1 MNVLLAGIISYR
13 SIICLTVYDRIRIV
27 KTSSIEAASFAIPVL
42 MKLVKKEDFSNWRLR
57 SDQLETRTW
66 INQLGLKIE
75 DIPLV
80 LMMFDRGQKLV
91 RGEEDSAVE
100 RLSYILRADE
110 SDWVEIQRAAV
121 MVAIKMMSVDKES
134 LEVIRWVSEDES
146 GARVGEVLGQIG
158 VNLDWDGVEAVRQ
171 ALKLI

>member
-1 MNVLLAGIISYR
+1 M
-13 SIICLTVYDRIRIV
+13 
-27 KTSSIEAASFAIPVL
+27 
-42 MKLVKKEDFSNWRLR
+42 
-57 SDQLETRTW
+57 ETRTW